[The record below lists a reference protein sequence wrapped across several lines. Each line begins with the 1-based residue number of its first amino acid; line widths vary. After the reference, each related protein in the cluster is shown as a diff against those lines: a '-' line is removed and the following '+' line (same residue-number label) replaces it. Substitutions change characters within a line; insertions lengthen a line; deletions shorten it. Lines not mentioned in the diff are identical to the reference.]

1 MALFNNEHDIAGHNL
16 PTPTDTPQRTTSRR
30 FMRESPDVLSSSPFL
45 SSSPPRSFHDDDR
58 QINGH
63 QGNKTTGN
71 DESISVLDPRRFTP
85 TLQASLVSEI
95 LSLRREIESQN
106 NLVENLEENLHS
118 ARTEKES
125 LNNSLRSSAKESRS
139 IKRQMQLLEGGTL
152 SALGDLARERDEA
165 FETLADTRRRLEA
178 SQSTLRAQEDH
189 AARTHAIWERDRQRW
204 DTERRQLDT
213 KVHAAEGRL
222 KAVLAEIAAAQTN
235 GQWNLGAG
243 DETEERYPYSHI
255 RRGSDTVS
263 NCSNSVEGQRRRNGI
278 RKGLSRSPTPNGFPN
293 YGSARLNGI
302 SLAEELES
310 EDEAGIAIG
319 ESEDDDENASLHEIL
334 HDSPRRARPFSA
346 MSYQHDRKARKVLGL
361 PTDESGH
368 LIDDPVTVQPGE
380 RHVKKQ
386 DRAIPEQTPAALHYS
401 DAETQFSP
409 PPSPKLQ
416 ASPPIEKLNN
426 EQPPVTVEHAANQ
439 RRKRVSMQTP
449 LSKPP
454 SMSALAMAPPE
465 TKAAGEPNS
474 PPWTPIASETRPA
487 PSGIAVP
494 PVVEM
499 KSMSTQT
506 IHDESLSSSLD
517 ASTRDGP
524 ASANT
529 VPTIAIHP
537 PVSGPHSRQS
547 SAVLPPHTRNVAC
560 QASIRPPVISRSMQT
575 EEIRVDKR
583 PIKLPP
589 NLLPS
594 AIKSRPTSPLSK
606 SKRLGDAHRLQSPR
620 DQYSIASP
628 PAREPP
634 PPPPPQT
641 FDLAPGTEDAYP
653 GNNDNGPLAS
663 SSLSK
668 LRRPVRTGSL
678 FAGFDATGEERAETY
693 KKLDLS
699 DDDSTFGEP
708 IRKTLSKVENAWKLV
723 PQSEA
728 NPLLQ
733 QQDST
738 PRTADRRPSHSR
750 TASTPQGQIVPS
762 NIPQL
767 PADSTTVQTVPK
779 PSSFERPTKS
789 GSLGKEP
796 NVRRAALISS
806 GVVAHSQG
814 SRRPSVPTLAG
825 SEQPPFP
832 VPTRSSSRQPHGSS
846 DGTSSPT
853 PYATSFLSSQRRQSG
868 RFSAVKPT
876 LYTIQSV
883 AVLPKG
889 PQHGRQDSGSQS
901 PRQLS
906 FPAAAPDSPRLTPPL
921 PRNEV
926 TSQDP
931 PDSQR
936 HRQHHQQS
944 INESDTATASAIS
957 TVDQPS
963 VIDAVAQTMVG
974 EWLWKY
980 VRRRKSFGLSESPQA
995 EFDNGR
1001 HNGEM
1006 AGNGARHKRW
1016 VWLAPYERAVMWSSK
1031 QPTSGPALLGKGG
1044 RKLAIQSVLDVKD
1057 DSPLPKNAS
1066 PQSMFARSILILT
1079 PQRALKFTATSHERH
1094 Y

>member
-1 MALFNNEHDIAGHNL
+1 MALDNNEHDVAGHNL

-30 FMRESPDVLSSSPFL
+30 FSRESPDVASSSPFF
-45 SSSPPRSFHDDDR
+45 SSSPPPQSFHEDDR
-58 QINGH
+58 QVNGR
-63 QGNKTTGN
+63 QSNKDTGN

-106 NLVENLEENLHS
+106 NLVENLEGNLHS
-118 ARTEKES
+118 ARVENES
-125 LNNSLRSSAKESRS
+125 LNHSLRSSAKESRS

-165 FETLADTRRRLEA
+165 FETLADTRRRWEA
-178 SQSTLRAQEDH
+178 CQSTLRAQEDH
-189 AARTHAIWERDRQRW
+189 AERTHAIWERDRQRW

-213 KVHAAEGRL
+213 KVHIAEGRL

-263 NCSNSVEGQRRRNGI
+263 NRSNSVEGQRRRNGI
-278 RKGLSRSPTPNGFPN
+278 RKGLSRSPTPNSFLN

-310 EDEAGIAIG
+310 EDEAGIAIE
-319 ESEDDDENASLHEIL
+319 ESEDDDENASFHDIL
-334 HDSPRRARPFSA
+334 HDSPRRSRPFSA

-361 PTDESGH
+361 PTDESEH
-368 LIDDPVTVQPGE
+368 LIDDHVTVQPGE

-416 ASPPIEKLNN
+416 ASPPMENLNN
-426 EQPPVTVEHAANQ
+426 EQLPVTVEHAANQ

-454 SMSALAMAPPE
+454 SMSALAMAPPA
-465 TKAAGEPNS
+465 TKPAQEPNS
-474 PPWTPIASETRPA
+474 PPWTAITLENRLA
-487 PSGIAVP
+487 PSAIVMP

-506 IHDESLSSSLD
+506 INDESSSSSLD

-524 ASANT
+524 TSTNT

-560 QASIRPPVISRSMQT
+560 QASIRLPVISRSMQT

-594 AIKSRPTSPLSK
+594 AITSRPTSPLSE
-606 SKRLGDAHRLQSPR
+606 SKRLGDAHKLQSPPAH
-620 DQYSIASP
+620 DSITSP

-634 PPPPPQT
+634 LPPPQKS
-641 FDLAPGTEDAYP
+641 DLAAGTEDAYP
-653 GNNDNGPLAS
+653 GNNDNGPLAIS
-663 SSLSK
+663 SPSK

-699 DDDSTFGEP
+699 DDDCTFGEP

-738 PRTADRRPSHSR
+738 PRTADRQPSHSR
-750 TASTPQGQIVPS
+750 TASTPQGQTVPS

-767 PADSTTVQTVPK
+767 PVNGTTVQTVPK
-779 PSSFERPTKS
+779 PGCFERPSKS

-796 NVRRAALISS
+796 DVRRAALISS

-814 SRRPSVPTLAG
+814 ARRPSIPSLAG

-832 VPTRSSSRQPHGSS
+832 VPTRSSSRKPLGSS
-846 DGTSSPT
+846 DGSGSPT
-853 PYATSFLSSQRRQSG
+853 PYVTSFLGSQRRQSG
-868 RFSAVKPT
+868 RFSATKPT

-883 AVLPKG
+883 AVLPQG
-889 PQHGRQDSGSQS
+889 PQHGRQHSGRQS
-901 PRQLS
+901 PLQIS

-921 PRNEV
+921 PRNDV
-926 TSQDP
+926 TSQYP
-931 PDSQR
+931 PDFQG
-936 HRQHHQQS
+936 HRQHRQQS
-944 INESDTATASAIS
+944 ITESDTATASAIS

-974 EWLWKY
+974 EWMWKY

-995 EFDNGR
+995 EFDSGR

-1044 RKLAIQSVLDVKD
+1044 RK
-1057 DSPLPKNAS
+1057 
-1066 PQSMFARSILILT
+1066 R
-1079 PQRALKFTATSHERH
+1079 KFITVYSTGGN
-1094 Y
+1094 